1 MAANI
6 QIKRSTGSS
15 APSSLLT
22 GELAYSHGD
31 DKFYIGDGTTVKVI
45 GGKSFNDKIDHTA
58 GILTASSA
66 VIVDSNSAID
76 DFYVGNAAATGGSL
90 KLNEGT
96 NNGSNYIA
104 FKAPDTVT
112 ASTTL
117 TFPDGAGSNLQF
129 LQTDGN
135 GNLSWATASSTLSVD
150 ADTGST
156 ETINLSSETLDIAG
170 GSNITTTVSSNQVS
184 VDLDANITV
193 TSAAAGNVSIS
204 GNTISS
210 TDTDGSITLDP
221 DGNGN
226 INLNASG
233 TGVISANSVRIT
245 DLATPTASSDAATKE
260 YVDAVAEGLHVH
272 ESVVAA
278 TTDTLANLS
287 SQTVTYSNGT
297 NGVGA
302 TLSIGGANA
311 LTAID
316 GVTLSNGDRVLVK
329 NESTAANNGIYTYNN
344 TSGTIVLTR
353 ASDFNTPTEI
363 AGGDFLFVT
372 GGTSYD
378 STGWVQTEIVGTV
391 GTDTIAFSQF
401 SGVGSFTAGN
411 GLDLTGS
418 EFSVVGTTNR
428 ISVSGS
434 GVDIASTYVGQTS
447 ITTLGTIGTGTWNG
461 TEIGVAYGGTGL
473 TTAAQGS
480 VLVANA
486 ADTFTAL
493 DGGGS
498 NDGVLFYS
506 QTGDTISWAT
516 SLNVSFL
523 TGTLPVTNG
532 GTGLNTV
539 STGDILYGSAANTIS
554 ALSAGTDGNFL
565 VQASGVPSWTD
576 TIDGGTF

>member
-233 TGVISANSVRIT
+233 TGVVNVNSVRIT

-302 TLSIGGANA
+302 TLS
-311 LTAID
+311 
-316 GVTLSNGDRVLVK
+316 
-329 NESTAANNGIYTYNN
+329 
-344 TSGTIVLTR
+344 
-353 ASDFNTPTEI
+353 
-363 AGGDFLFVT
+363 
-372 GGTSYD
+372 
-378 STGWVQTEIVGTV
+378 
-391 GTDTIAFSQF
+391 
-401 SGVGSFTAGN
+401 
-411 GLDLTGS
+411 
-418 EFSVVGTTNR
+418 SV
-428 ISVSGS
+428 
-434 GVDIASTYVGQTS
+434 
-447 ITTLGTIGTGTWNG
+447 
-461 TEIGVAYGGTGL
+461 
-473 TTAAQGS
+473 
-480 VLVANA
+480 
-486 ADTFTAL
+486 
-493 DGGGS
+493 
-498 NDGVLFYS
+498 
-506 QTGDTISWAT
+506 
-516 SLNVSFL
+516 
-523 TGTLPVTNG
+523 
-532 GTGLNTV
+532 
-539 STGDILYGSAANTIS
+539 
-554 ALSAGTDGNFL
+554 
-565 VQASGVPSWTD
+565 
-576 TIDGGTF
+576 